1 MREKRIIT
9 ITQMMRSCGT
19 KWQTGKK
26 QNVKNPLHSAGTDS
40 NLNEGHEQI
49 QETKGMKIN

>member
-9 ITQMMRSCGT
+9 ITQMMRSYGT

-40 NLNEGHEQI
+40 NLNEGHGQI